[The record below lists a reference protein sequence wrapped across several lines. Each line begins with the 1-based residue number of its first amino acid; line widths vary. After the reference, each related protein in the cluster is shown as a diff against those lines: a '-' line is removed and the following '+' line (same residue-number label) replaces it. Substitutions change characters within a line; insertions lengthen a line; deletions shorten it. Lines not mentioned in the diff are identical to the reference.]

1 MRLRLCNTQ
10 LDELFAPVGSQTN
23 LNSLCS
29 CVLPCLLCQGY
40 GLFVPNFMNIFD
52 QLFSRSQTSAYVTIT
67 SYATHHSSFV
77 CWETICVCLFILCPF
92 QWRKYVLCAVGSVT
106 LCSCDDHLCQ
116 ALTALRF
123 YLHTLA

>member
-1 MRLRLCNTQ
+1 
-10 LDELFAPVGSQTN
+10 
-23 LNSLCS
+23 
-29 CVLPCLLCQGY
+29 
-40 GLFVPNFMNIFD
+40 MNIFD

-77 CWETICVCLFILCPF
+77 CWETICVCLFILCPS

-116 ALTALRF
+116 ALTALHF